1 MSNFF
6 FFDEDIEI
14 VQYPFDP
21 SRPFYFH
28 AFGGSSWFYISGYAY
43 PDTRVEF
50 DTDFIIPVGEYEV
63 SLNMGLKG
71 REDVLCFC
79 DERRN
84 VLCYLSEQKQKV
96 IIQEET
102 RIKLVIQFNSSIHYL
117 KGDNYEAKEDYGK
130 DYFIN
135 INVVSGG
142 QYERKKEIAVL
153 KGDLNEDG
161 LISTEDLVNMRL
173 YLLGAEFEN
182 AGDMERYDI
191 NGDGKIDAVD
201 LLALRQYLSALYP
214 LTDINFR
221 EEPEQ

>member
-1 MSNFF
+1 MNDFVLFEENFSFVVQNSLCFEGYKESN
-6 FFDEDIEI
+6 
-14 VQYPFDP
+14 
-21 SRPFYFH
+21 
-28 AFGGSSWFYISGYAY
+28 WFSLNGKLWGEYISPQILTLPKGTYS
-43 PDTRVEF
+43 
-50 DTDFIIPVGEYEV
+50 I
-63 SLNMGLKG
+63 SLNRPLKKDSDG
-71 REDVLCFC
+71 NED
-79 DERRN
+79 RI
-84 VLCYLSEQKQKV
+84 YLSDSQGGTF
-96 IIQEET
+96 T
-102 RIKLVIQFNSSIHYL
+102 RISTMPREFSLEKTENIHIYFMFFTGGDEYYT
-117 KGDNYEAKEDYGK
+117 KGEFFERQEDYGK